1 MDFSSLTRK
10 ELQAL
15 CKKNKLPA
23 NLTNVAMADSLK
35 ALEQVEGLEEFLNQ
49 SKSDPQQSPEKT
61 MNGSLSIPRT
71 AGRTS
76 TRRKPIQV
84 EPESSQPLTQSR
96 RGTRRAVSEE
106 MDQEKTEVP
115 KTPAAPNTRRR
126 APAASARQNT
136 TQKENPSVQSVY
148 NTRRSVRLL
157 EKNMAKLSLD
167 YENSMSFK
175 MDELSTEINNGSEK
189 SDGSVD
195 MGSNKQTVS
204 EASSERVD
212 VSEVSSEPKSNGPL
226 ENEGKLQDD
235 VQEPNKTDMIK
246 VEDDSKVKS
255 EVESGVSEPKSASDV
270 IVDVSHEEGSDETDD
285 KEPHDEGTEKSIA
298 AKVSDDISVE
308 VMCNANAAQSSLL
321 QEVNESLSAEESTD
335 PNSLTLSSTHDPAQN
350 PEDKCRSLE
359 IKESETNAAE
369 DQDFDS
375 KSAPVGETGEVKDV
389 TNVEGAAKPQVLTLS
404 LSDERQSM
412 ISSKDS
418 IMYGAEGDYTEKF
431 KFESD
436 FSSEE
441 DSGDDISE
449 DETMNEKSIECE
461 DKKKDDMQ
469 VSERQ
474 SMISSKDSIMYGAEG
489 DYTEKFKFESD
500 FSSEEDSG
508 DDISE
513 DETMNEKSIECEDKK
528 KDDMQVSEGG
538 DISSENSV
546 AECLVDANAS
556 AVAEVATATQFSPL
570 SDEIPKSMK
579 LAVAQEA
586 MPVEE
591 FSMVTNDHEG
601 TPKLPLAA
609 ADLLPLQFPRPTLSK
624 SGKSPGKKQSAI
636 MNYIFD
642 DNEEKDIE
650 SGDKIL
656 ELGGV
661 EMKRDTD
668 TVQKELDTKSLRQL
682 KKMLKNQ
689 LNIGDSTNG
698 TKMVE
703 KPRIALQEVPENQMA
718 VNKAGNGN

>member
-1 MDFSSLTRK
+1 
-10 ELQAL
+10 
-15 CKKNKLPA
+15 
-23 NLTNVAMADSLK
+23 
-35 ALEQVEGLEEFLNQ
+35 
-49 SKSDPQQSPEKT
+49 
-61 MNGSLSIPRT
+61 
-71 AGRTS
+71 
-76 TRRKPIQV
+76 
-84 EPESSQPLTQSR
+84 
-96 RGTRRAVSEE
+96 
-106 MDQEKTEVP
+106 
-115 KTPAAPNTRRR
+115 
-126 APAASARQNT
+126 
-136 TQKENPSVQSVY
+136 
-148 NTRRSVRLL
+148 
-157 EKNMAKLSLD
+157 
-167 YENSMSFK
+167 
-175 MDELSTEINNGSEK
+175 
-189 SDGSVD
+189 
-195 MGSNKQTVS
+195 
-204 EASSERVD
+204 
-212 VSEVSSEPKSNGPL
+212 
-226 ENEGKLQDD
+226 
-235 VQEPNKTDMIK
+235 MI
-246 VEDDSKVKS
+246 
-255 EVESGVSEPKSASDV
+255 A
-270 IVDVSHEEGSDETDD
+270 T
-285 KEPHDEGTEKSIA
+285 EPHDEGTEKSIA
-298 AKVSDDISVE
+298 AKVSDDNSVE
-308 VMCNANAAQSSLL
+308 AMCNANAALSSVL
-321 QEVNESLSAEESTD
+321 QKVNESLSAEESTD
-335 PNSLTLSSTHDPAQN
+335 PNSLTLSSTHGPAQN
-350 PEDKCRSLE
+350 PEAKCRSLE

-375 KSAPVGETGEVKDV
+375 KSAPVGE
-389 TNVEGAAKPQVLTLS
+389 NVEEAAKPQVLTLS

-431 KFESD
+431 NFESD

-449 DETMNEKSIECE
+449 DETVNEKSIECE
-461 DKKKDDMQ
+461 DKKKDD
-469 VSERQ
+469 V
-474 SMISSKDSIMYGAEG
+474 
-489 DYTEKFKFESD
+489 
-500 FSSEEDSG
+500 
-508 DDISE
+508 
-513 DETMNEKSIECEDKK
+513 
-528 KDDMQVSEGG
+528 QVSEGG

-668 TVQKELDTKSLRQL
+668 TVQKELDTRSLRQL

-689 LNIGDSTNG
+689 LNIGDSKNG
-698 TKMVE
+698 TKV
-703 KPRIALQEVPENQMA
+703 RLQIPLFFCLKWLDFCTMMFY
-718 VNKAGNGN
+718 

>member
-96 RGTRRAVSEE
+96 RGTRRAVSDE

-195 MGSNKQTVS
+195 MGSNMQTVS

-235 VQEPNKTDMIK
+235 VQEPNKTDMIR

-418 IMYGAEGDYTEKF
+418 IMYGAEGDYKEKF
-431 KFESD
+431 
-436 FSSEE
+436 
-441 DSGDDISE
+441 
-449 DETMNEKSIECE
+449 N
-461 DKKKDDMQ
+461 
-469 VSERQ
+469 
-474 SMISSKDSIMYGAEG
+474 
-489 DYTEKFKFESD
+489 FESD

-591 FSMVTNDHEG
+591 VSMVTNDHEG

-650 SGDKIL
+650 SGDKTL

-689 LNIGDSTNG
+689 LNIGDSKNG

>member
-1 MDFSSLTRK
+1 MWEGFPYTMDFSSLTRK

-35 ALEQVEGLEEFLNQ
+35 VLEHVEGLEEFLNQ
-49 SKSDPQQSPEKT
+49 SKSDTQQSPEKT

-126 APAASARQNT
+126 APAASSRQNT

-157 EKNMAKLSLD
+157 EKNMEKLSLD

-175 MDELSTEINNGSEK
+175 MDELSTEINNGS
-189 SDGSVD
+189 VD
-195 MGSNKQTVS
+195 MGSNMQTVS

-226 ENEGKLQDD
+226 ENEGKLKDD

-246 VEDDSKVKS
+246 VKDDSKVKS

-298 AKVSDDISVE
+298 AKVSDDISAE
-308 VMCNANAAQSSLL
+308 VMCNANAAQFSLL
-321 QEVNESLSAEESTD
+321 QEVNESLSEEESTD
-335 PNSLTLSSTHDPAQN
+335 PNSLTLSSDHGQAQN
-350 PEDKCRSLE
+350 LENKCQSLE

-389 TNVEGAAKPQVLTLS
+389 TNVEEAAKPQVLNLTLS

-431 KFESD
+431 NFESD

-449 DETMNEKSIECE
+449 E
-461 DKKKDDMQ
+461 
-469 VSERQ
+469 
-474 SMISSKDSIMYGAEG
+474 
-489 DYTEKFKFESD
+489 ES
-500 FSSEEDSG
+500 
-508 DDISE
+508 SE
-513 DETMNEKSIECEDKK
+513 DETMDEESFEDKK
-528 KDDMQVSEGG
+528 NDYMQVSEGG
-538 DISSENSV
+538 DLSSENSI
-546 AECLVDANAS
+546 
-556 AVAEVATATQFSPL
+556 AEVAMATQFNPL

-579 LAVAQEA
+579 VAQEA

-591 FSMVTNDHEG
+591 FSMVTNDNEG
-601 TPKLPLAA
+601 TPKLPPLAA
-609 ADLLPLQFPRPTLSK
+609 ADQLPLQFPRPSLSK

-642 DNEEKDIE
+642 DEEEKDIE
-650 SGDKIL
+650 SSGKI
-656 ELGGV
+656 LGGV

-689 LNIGDSTNG
+689 LNIGDSKNG

>member
-35 ALEQVEGLEEFLNQ
+35 ALDKVEGLEEFLNQ

-96 RGTRRAVSEE
+96 RGTRRAVSDE

-195 MGSNKQTVS
+195 MGSNMQTVS

-255 EVESGVSEPKSASDV
+255 EVESGVFEPKSASDV

-418 IMYGAEGDYTEKF
+418 IMYGAEGDYKEKF
-431 KFESD
+431 
-436 FSSEE
+436 
-441 DSGDDISE
+441 
-449 DETMNEKSIECE
+449 N
-461 DKKKDDMQ
+461 
-469 VSERQ
+469 
-474 SMISSKDSIMYGAEG
+474 
-489 DYTEKFKFESD
+489 FESD

-591 FSMVTNDHEG
+591 VSMVTNDHEG

-636 MNYIFD
+636 LNYIFD

-650 SGDKIL
+650 SGDKTL

-689 LNIGDSTNG
+689 LNIGDSKNG

>member
-35 ALEQVEGLEEFLNQ
+35 ALEHVEGLEEFLNQ

-96 RGTRRAVSEE
+96 RGARRAVSEE

-175 MDELSTEINNGSEK
+175 MDELSTEINNGS
-189 SDGSVD
+189 VD
-195 MGSNKQTVS
+195 MGSNMQTIS
-204 EASSERVD
+204 EVSSERVD
-212 VSEVSSEPKSNGPL
+212 VSEVSSEPKSNGPF
-226 ENEGKLQDD
+226 ENEGKMKDD

-246 VEDDSKVKS
+246 VKDDSEVKS

-298 AKVSDDISVE
+298 AKVSDDISAE
-308 VMCNANAAQSSLL
+308 VMCNANAAQFSLL
-321 QEVNESLSAEESTD
+321 QEVNESLSEEESTD
-335 PNSLTLSSTHDPAQN
+335 PNSLTLSSAHGQAQN
-350 PEDKCRSLE
+350 PEDNCQSLE

-389 TNVEGAAKPQVLTLS
+389 TNVEEAAKPQVLTLS

-431 KFESD
+431 NFESD

-449 DETMNEKSIECE
+449 E
-461 DKKKDDMQ
+461 
-469 VSERQ
+469 
-474 SMISSKDSIMYGAEG
+474 
-489 DYTEKFKFESD
+489 ES
-500 FSSEEDSG
+500 
-508 DDISE
+508 SE
-513 DETMNEKSIECEDKK
+513 DETMDEESFEDKK
-528 KDDMQVSEGG
+528 NDYMQVSEGG
-538 DISSENSV
+538 DLSSENSI
-546 AECLVDANAS
+546 
-556 AVAEVATATQFSPL
+556 AEVDTATQLNPL

-579 LAVAQEA
+579 VAQEA

-601 TPKLPLAA
+601 TPKLQPLAA
-609 ADLLPLQFPRPTLSK
+609 ADQLPLQFPRPTLSK

-636 MNYIFD
+636 TNYIFD

-650 SGDKIL
+650 SSDKI
-656 ELGGV
+656 LGGV

-689 LNIGDSTNG
+689 LNIGDNG
-698 TKMVE
+698 REAKNCLAGS
-703 KPRIALQEVPENQMA
+703 PREP
-718 VNKAGNGN
+718 NGCEQSWQWKLILDVVL

>member
-35 ALEQVEGLEEFLNQ
+35 ALEHVEGLEEFLNQ

-167 YENSMSFK
+167 YESSMSFK
-175 MDELSTEINNGSEK
+175 MDELSTEINNGS
-189 SDGSVD
+189 VD
-195 MGSNKQTVS
+195 MGSNMQTIS

-212 VSEVSSEPKSNGPL
+212 VSEVSSEPKSNGPF
-226 ENEGKLQDD
+226 ENEGKLKDD

-246 VEDDSKVKS
+246 VKDDSKVKS

-298 AKVSDDISVE
+298 AKVSDDISAE
-308 VMCNANAAQSSLL
+308 VMCNANAAQFSLL
-321 QEVNESLSAEESTD
+321 QEVNESLSEEESTD
-335 PNSLTLSSTHDPAQN
+335 PNSLTLSSAHGQAQN
-350 PEDKCRSLE
+350 PEDNCQSLE

-389 TNVEGAAKPQVLTLS
+389 TNVEEAAKPQVLTLS

-431 KFESD
+431 NFESD

-449 DETMNEKSIECE
+449 E
-461 DKKKDDMQ
+461 
-469 VSERQ
+469 
-474 SMISSKDSIMYGAEG
+474 
-489 DYTEKFKFESD
+489 ES
-500 FSSEEDSG
+500 
-508 DDISE
+508 SE
-513 DETMNEKSIECEDKK
+513 DETMDEESFEDKK
-528 KDDMQVSEGG
+528 NDYMQVSEGG
-538 DISSENSV
+538 DLSSENSI
-546 AECLVDANAS
+546 
-556 AVAEVATATQFSPL
+556 AEVATATQLNPL

-579 LAVAQEA
+579 VAQEA

-601 TPKLPLAA
+601 TPKLPPLAA
-609 ADLLPLQFPRPTLSK
+609 ADQLPLQFPRPTLSK

-650 SGDKIL
+650 SSDKI
-656 ELGGV
+656 LGGV

-668 TVQKELDTKSLRQL
+668 TVQKQLDTKSLRQL

-689 LNIGDSTNG
+689 LNIGDSKNG

>member
-35 ALEQVEGLEEFLNQ
+35 VLEHVEGLEEFLNQ
-49 SKSDPQQSPEKT
+49 SKSDTQQSPEKT

-126 APAASARQNT
+126 APAASSRQNT

-157 EKNMAKLSLD
+157 EKNMEKLSLD

-175 MDELSTEINNGSEK
+175 MDELSTEINNGS
-189 SDGSVD
+189 VD
-195 MGSNKQTVS
+195 MGSNMQTVS

-226 ENEGKLQDD
+226 ENEGKLKDD

-246 VEDDSKVKS
+246 VKDDSKVKS

-298 AKVSDDISVE
+298 AKVSDDISAE
-308 VMCNANAAQSSLL
+308 VMCNANAAQFSLL
-321 QEVNESLSAEESTD
+321 QEVNESLSEEESTD
-335 PNSLTLSSTHDPAQN
+335 PNSLTLSSDHGQAQN
-350 PEDKCRSLE
+350 LENKCQSLE

-389 TNVEGAAKPQVLTLS
+389 TNVEEAAKPQVLNLTLS

-431 KFESD
+431 NFESD

-449 DETMNEKSIECE
+449 E
-461 DKKKDDMQ
+461 
-469 VSERQ
+469 
-474 SMISSKDSIMYGAEG
+474 
-489 DYTEKFKFESD
+489 ES
-500 FSSEEDSG
+500 
-508 DDISE
+508 SE
-513 DETMNEKSIECEDKK
+513 DETMDEESFEDKK
-528 KDDMQVSEGG
+528 NDYMQVSEGG
-538 DISSENSV
+538 DLSSENSI
-546 AECLVDANAS
+546 
-556 AVAEVATATQFSPL
+556 AEVAMATQFNPL

-579 LAVAQEA
+579 VAQEA

-591 FSMVTNDHEG
+591 FSMVTNDNEG
-601 TPKLPLAA
+601 TPKLPPLAA
-609 ADLLPLQFPRPTLSK
+609 ADQLPLQFPRPSLSK

-642 DNEEKDIE
+642 DEEEKDIE
-650 SGDKIL
+650 SSGKI
-656 ELGGV
+656 LGGV

-689 LNIGDSTNG
+689 LNIGDSKNG